1 MAEREAEMAEAA
13 RAAVDELGALAKAAS
28 AAVASQWEPSGGSR
42 WEQAPLPSSSSHLMP
57 PAAGTGTV
65 AAAMGNTLEH
75 GPQYELYAAGGGGT
89 ALLRGEI
96 HPGAA
101 LASAA
106 ASDLA
111 TAVNRGGGGGGGG
124 GRGYVAEGGD
134 AALAS
139 HLGARSAA
147 VLQGLRQQERQLAEI
162 AEAPDPPPAA
172 APAPAPSSKAKA
184 AAAAAAAVPSPS
196 SPPTLDPASASALRR
211 AKQLER
217 DAGRVMA
224 AAMQEVGACH
234 RDLDAARRAV
244 VAERLAR
251 QSAEQRLQ
259 QVHSRSGAGRHQ
271 AEAASLEATEMRRAL
286 MGEQKARRAA
296 ESRVKVLARRV
307 EAAGGTASTPRA
319 AWGGGGGGRATGSSS
334 AAAAGGG
341 AGRPASATSATA
353 PERRGAS
360 SDARTGGGYAQQQAK
375 GRRPR
380 KRRPGRG
387 EQNGRPA
394 PTDKNAQSS

>member
-184 AAAAAAAVPSPS
+184 AAAAAAA
-196 SPPTLDPASASALRR
+196 PAATEEALLLPAEVQATFDKANNADASGNKPKAL
-211 AKQLER
+211 KLYQS
-217 DAGRVMA
+217 GVK
-224 AAMQEVGACH
+224 AAMAHMKANPNPVAK
-234 RDLDAARRAV
+234 RAITPI
-244 VAERLAR
+244 
-251 QSAEQRLQ
+251 LQ
-259 QVHSRSGAGRHQ
+259 QVMKRAQ
-271 AEAASLEATEMRRAL
+271 AL
-286 MGEQKARRAA
+286 
-296 ESRVKVLARRV
+296 KV
-307 EAAGGTASTPRA
+307 
-319 AWGGGGGGRATGSSS
+319 
-334 AAAAGGG
+334 
-341 AGRPASATSATA
+341 
-353 PERRGAS
+353 RRGVNEWRVP
-360 SDARTGGGYAQQQAK
+360 DPFLDR
-375 GRRPR
+375 
-380 KRRPGRG
+380 
-387 EQNGRPA
+387 
-394 PTDKNAQSS
+394 D